1 MAEVSEEASTAV
13 AVIGRYEIGENIM
26 PNLTNTFDGSCLRRP
41 EAPPLVA
48 SIAVLMASLAPL
60 AEASPPSAHS
70 DQPTYPSAED
80 AAGALFQALQSGNEP
95 SVEKVL
101 GADHE
106 LISTADAAADEL
118 DRKQFVQKYQQM
130 HRLARQPDGT
140 KILYIGAENWPFPVP
155 LVATNGAWRFDSDAG
170 AAEVLFRRIGEN
182 EITAMRAC
190 RSLAEAQQTPGTEVT
205 APAGA
210 DSLITTLL
218 SPTASVDQAVPY
230 HGYYFRIV
238 SRSPDGFAAVAYP
251 AAYRSSGVMSFVV
264 TQNKAVYEKDLGP
277 AGARTVQTA
286 GKIRPDSTWVPADD
300 ATGP

>member
-1 MAEVSEEASTAV
+1 
-13 AVIGRYEIGENIM
+13 M
-26 PNLTNTFDGSCLRRP
+26 PTLTNTFDGSQLRRR

-48 SIAVLMASLAPL
+48 SIAVLMAGLAPL
-60 AEASPPSAHS
+60 AEASPRTAQSN
-70 DQPTYPSAED
+70 QPTYLSAED
-80 AAGALFQALQSGNEP
+80 AAGALFQALQSGNEQA
-95 SVEKVL
+95 VEKVL

-106 LISTADAAADEL
+106 LVSSADAAADEL

-130 HRLARQPDGT
+130 HRLARQSDGT

-155 LVATNGAWRFDSDAG
+155 LVTTNGAWRFDTDAG

-182 EITAMRAC
+182 EITVIRAC
-190 RSLAEAQQTPGTEVT
+190 HSLAEAQQTPGNEVT

-210 DSLITTLL
+210 DSLINTLL
-218 SPTASVDQAVPY
+218 SPTASGDQAVPY

-238 SRSPDGFAAVAYP
+238 SRSPDGFAAIAYP

-264 TQNKAVYEKDLGP
+264 TQNKAIYEKDLGP
-277 AGARTVQTA
+277 TGARTVQTTS
-286 GKIRPDSTWVPADD
+286 KIRPDSTWVPADE